1 MMGIVLKLSAKS
13 KYDTLVLGGS
23 TTESFINEDNV
34 TTKQAFISYGML
46 PREVLSNYVNFFI
59 ELHPEL
65 KTVIFPIE
73 YTSYYFNYKNE
84 FPIIKSKYLS
94 MKEFARLFLSYETTK
109 LSIKKLIEKPKLVFD
124 KNRYKK
130 KEDIDSPF
138 TEKEMTRMIDA
149 LDTITTFET
158 FDLGISSIKTN
169 KKDFD
174 YNFKYNVF
182 INRNYSNYI
191 KNNQTNIINDLNQYI
206 ELFQKKNFNVVY
218 IIPAYHAIMQ
228 SKIYKQ
234 FNYKDIET
242 IKKFLVNKTGK
253 SIIDFAYINKYTTE
267 DINKTY
273 LYYDINHPFSYKYNL
288 FFCAIDNLEK
298 YKDKDVYVKLTKDNI
313 EEVLFE
319 QRKRLEKYI
328 RENNPYIESFLNEK
342 NKDSDTKTIQ
352 KSTKDAPLCSQY

>member
-1 MMGIVLKLSAKS
+1 M
-13 KYDTLVLGGS
+13 
-23 TTESFINEDNV
+23 E
-34 TTKQAFISYGML
+34 
-46 PREVLSNYVNFFI
+46 
-59 ELHPEL
+59 
-65 KTVIFPIE
+65 
-73 YTSYYFNYKNE
+73 
-84 FPIIKSKYLS
+84 
-94 MKEFARLFLSYETTK
+94 
-109 LSIKKLIEKPKLVFD
+109 
-124 KNRYKK
+124 
-130 KEDIDSPF
+130 
-138 TEKEMTRMIDA
+138 RMI
-149 LDTITTFET
+149 
-158 FDLGISSIKTN
+158 
-169 KKDFD
+169 
-174 YNFKYNVF
+174 
-182 INRNYSNYI
+182 
-191 KNNQTNIINDLNQYI
+191 
-206 ELFQKKNFNVVY
+206 
-218 IIPAYHAIMQ
+218 
-228 SKIYKQ
+228 KI
-234 FNYKDIET
+234 NYKDIET